1 MPELPD
7 QWCIL
12 AAVLLILK
20 TQRTE
25 QEMLKEVVERFEEA
39 YPDGLDFA
47 PNANDA
53 DFA

>member
-1 MPELPD
+1 MATD
-7 QWCIL
+7 HC
-12 AAVLLILK
+12 VFK
-20 TQRTE
+20 TPHTE
-25 QEMLKEVVERFEEA
+25 QDRLKEVVEKLQEA